1 MDFNELFTIP
11 GFFHICRN
19 IFEYTDLWTLMEI
32 RKVCKSWKNFLDNE
46 MSDKLCH
53 ELSKICLNDHIW
65 NSFQEDKVEI
75 WKTLLDDLM
84 KNNVKNDFNHYTEIM
99 KIYWKYQKTVDV
111 SKRYFMDPYDLC
123 LDRKLE
129 KDIAFLWNLFK
140 DKEPY
145 LAETCYFANEN
156 GNFLISKLIIDCDED
171 VNPPVNPQNT
181 FLHILSESGHSEIVK
196 YMLEK
201 IEEDN
206 IRTLRTSELLEARKS
221 PKNKWQ
227 CTPLHLGENFIHI
240 SREDILQDAL
250 FQSILDTY

>member
-46 MSDKLCH
+46 MSDKICY
-53 ELSKICLNDHIW
+53 ELSKICLNDDIW
-65 NSFQEDKVEI
+65 NSFQEDKSVI
-75 WKTLLDDLM
+75 WKILLDDLM
-84 KNNVKNDFNHYTEIM
+84 KSNVKNDFNHYTEIM
-99 KIYWKYQKTVDV
+99 KNYWKYRKTLDV
-111 SKRYFMDPYDLC
+111 SKMYCMDPYDLC

-129 KDIAFLWNLFK
+129 KDIAFLWKLFK

-156 GNFLISKLIIDCDED
+156 GNLLISQLIIDSDED

-227 CTPLHLGENFIHI
+227 CTPLHLGKYFI
-240 SREDILQDAL
+240 
-250 FQSILDTY
+250 FK